1 MDEMVNNTEQNQIA
15 TTPAGSR
22 NDEKEAEYN
31 QRFRKNPQMWSD
43 HARDAFAA
51 KVVKEHWPEEPLG
64 EEYPILRHIIDV
76 GCGNGHTLEHF
87 QHEFPHAKFYG
98 GDISGEALRIVAQTL
113 PDVCRIHGELSE
125 IKKLDW
131 DFDVILAMGALEHIL
146 DLPGALRDIK
156 ALLKEDGICYMEI
169 PNNLSYS
176 TAGKGFHELTCGSR
190 QMEWHL
196 TREQWEEHI
205 RSAGL
210 VIVSRLVGERPEWE
224 FVWVLK

>member
-1 MDEMVNNTEQNQIA
+1 MSDKQV
-15 TTPAGSR
+15 
-22 NDEKEAEYN
+22 EYDN
-31 QRFRKNPQMWSD
+31 RFRKNPQMWSD

-51 KVVKEHWPEEPLG
+51 KVVKEHWPKAKMWG
-64 EEYPILRHIIDV
+64 DFPIRQDILDV
-76 GCGNGHTLEHF
+76 GCGNGHTISHF
-87 QHEFPHAKFYG
+87 QHEFPDAMTWG
-98 GDISGEALRIVAQTL
+98 LDISKEALSIADNIVKQTVL
-113 PDVCRIHGELSE
+113 MHGELCDLS
-125 IKKLDW
+125 KSKYV
-131 DFDVILAMGALEHIL
+131 FDVILAMGTLEHIL

-190 QMEWHL
+190 QVEWHL

-224 FVWVLK
+224 FVWVLKAQS